1 MLNIIHKTL
10 VGGLLL
16 LLSFFSQANDA
27 SPLRVG
33 IDLTY
38 APYAYLDNK
47 EASGFDPDLMR
58 LLGKNLNRPVEF
70 KDTRIENI
78 IIGLNAGHYDLVAS
92 ALYVNPQRAK
102 QVDFLPYLQTGGVL
116 VVRGNDSFSPQKLE
130 DLCGKSI
137 SSMKGAA
144 WIPTM
149 NEVSEKY
156 CAPKNLKPLIVK
168 EYPSAPEAAKHFY
181 LVVLMF
187 SMKMQLLHRW

>member
-58 LLGKNLNRPVEF
+58 LLVK
-70 KDTRIENI
+70 T
-78 IIGLNAGHYDLVAS
+78 
-92 ALYVNPQRAK
+92 
-102 QVDFLPYLQTGGVL
+102 
-116 VVRGNDSFSPQKLE
+116 LE
-130 DLCGKSI
+130 
-137 SSMKGAA
+137 
-144 WIPTM
+144 
-149 NEVSEKY
+149 
-156 CAPKNLKPLIVK
+156 LKI
-168 EYPSAPEAAKHFY
+168 
-181 LVVLMF
+181 
-187 SMKMQLLHRW
+187 LLLD

>member
-10 VGGLLL
+10 AGGLLL
-16 LLSFFSQANDA
+16 LLSLLSQANEVKT
-27 SPLRVG
+27 LRVG

-58 LLGKNLNRPVEF
+58 LLGKNLNRQVEF

-102 QVDFLPYLQTGGVL
+102 QVDFLTYLQTGGVL
-116 VVRGNDSFSPQKLE
+116 FFRGNDIFSTQKL
-130 DLCGKSI
+130 
-137 SSMKGAA
+137 
-144 WIPTM
+144 
-149 NEVSEKY
+149 
-156 CAPKNLKPLIVK
+156 
-168 EYPSAPEAAKHFY
+168 
-181 LVVLMF
+181 
-187 SMKMQLLHRW
+187 